1 MKKLRV
7 NNILAGQLFNC
18 SIVLLLKNS
27 IIKTPGYHINKSP
40 NRPIAQSS
48 NLQIFKSSN
57 PPIVQSLN
65 RPIIFILFLIVLQS
79 YSLNVLAQVSSLKDK
94 PQNDRGTYYDA
105 TKQKI
110 LGNDD
115 KAIELF
121 RKCLDQDPN
130 DAAAFYELADI
141 YTDHGKVADAAPL
154 AEKAVTL
161 DPANKWYKILLIQIY
176 QAQGNY
182 TEAGKYIDELIT
194 AEPDNIEYYE
204 DEGLNDIYNNDYKSA
219 IKSYDILEEKMG
231 INEDISVQKE
241 KIYIMMGKPEKA
253 VEEIKKLT
261 VAFPEEPRYL
271 EMLAELYMTTG
282 MDEDALAVYD
292 QILKIDPEDP
302 YINISLSDYYRK
314 KGDREKSFEYLKAGF
329 ANPKLDID
337 TKVSIL
343 LAYYSV
349 TELYS
354 SYKDE
359 AFQLANILI
368 NTHPGDPKAHSIYAD
383 FLVQDKRYEEARQEF
398 RKVISIDST
407 KYAIWEQ
414 LLFVESQLR
423 DDLAMLDEGKR
434 AIALF
439 PEQPMLYLFAG
450 AASFQLKQYE
460 AAAKYFTDGANFVVA
475 DDKMLEQFYSY
486 QGDTYFQL
494 KDNEKSDEAY
504 EKVLKIDPDNVL
516 VLNNY
521 AYYLSL
527 RGINLDKAEEMAKK
541 AMDLEPSNSSYQDT
555 YGWVMFKQGKYDEA
569 KEWIGNAL
577 ENGEVSAVVIE
588 HYGDVLWKLDDKKE
602 AVKYWEKA
610 KNAGEGSEFLEKKV
624 QERQY
629 YE

>member
-1 MKKLRV
+1 MQKMMR
-7 NNILAGQLFNC
+7 NIMTDRLFNC

-27 IIKTPGYHINKSP
+27 IKKSP
-40 NRPIAQSS
+40 GNHIIKSSNLPIFQSLNPPIAQSS
-48 NLQIFKSSN
+48 N
-57 PPIVQSLN
+57 PPIAQSSN
-65 RPIIFILFLIVLQS
+65 RPIIFILFLILIQS
-79 YSLNVLAQVSSLKDK
+79 YSLTVFSQESSLKEK
-94 PQNDRGTYYDA
+94 PRKDRDTYYDA
-105 TKQKI
+105 TRQKI
-110 LGNDD
+110 LGNND

-121 RKCLDQDPN
+121 KKCVDQDPS
-130 DAAAFYELADI
+130 DAAAMYELADI
-141 YTDHGKVADAAPL
+141 YSDQGKISDAAPL
-154 AEKAVTL
+154 AEKAVGL
-161 DPANKWYKILLIQIY
+161 DPANKWYKILLIQLD

-182 TEAGKYIDELIT
+182 TDAAKLIDELIA

-204 DEGLNDIYNNDYKSA
+204 DEALNDIYNSDYKSA
-219 IKSYDILEEKMG
+219 VKSYDILEQKMG
-231 INEDISVQKE
+231 VNEDISVQKE

-261 VAFPEEPRYL
+261 IAFPDEPRYL

-282 MDEDALAVYD
+282 MDEDALAVYN

-337 TKVSIL
+337 SKVNIL

-349 TELYS
+349 TEMYS
-354 SYKDE
+354 SFKDE
-359 AFQLANILI
+359 AFELATILI
-368 NTHPGDPKAHSIYAD
+368 KTHPDDPKAHSIYAD
-383 FLVQDKRYEEARQEF
+383 FLVQDKRYNEARQEF
-398 RKVISIDST
+398 LKVISLDST
-407 KYAIWEQ
+407 KYLVWEQ
-414 LLFVESQLR
+414 LLFVESQLG
-423 DDLAMLDEGKR
+423 DDPAMANESKR
-434 AIALF
+434 ALELF

-450 AASFQLKQYE
+450 AASFQLKDYA
-460 AAAKYFTDGANFVVA
+460 AAAKYFTNGVNFVVA
-475 DDKMLEQFYSY
+475 NDKMLAQFYSY

-504 EKVLKIDPDNVL
+504 EKVLKIEPDNVL

-541 AMDLEPSNSSYQDT
+541 AVELEPANSSYQDT
-555 YGWVMFKQGKYDEA
+555 YGWVLFKQGKYDQA
-569 KEWIGNAL
+569 KVWIGKAL
-577 ENGEVSAVVIE
+577 DNGEVNAVVIE
-588 HYGDVLWKLDDKKE
+588 HYGDVMWKLDDRKE

-610 KNAGEGSEFLEKKV
+610 KKAGEGSEFLEKKV
-624 QERQY
+624 QEKQY